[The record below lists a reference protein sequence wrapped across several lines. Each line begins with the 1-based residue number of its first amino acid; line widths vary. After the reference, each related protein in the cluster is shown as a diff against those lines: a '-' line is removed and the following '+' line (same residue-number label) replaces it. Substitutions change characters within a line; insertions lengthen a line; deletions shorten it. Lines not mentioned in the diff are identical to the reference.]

1 MIVYIWKKFRDLS
14 INNKTLIFSFASFFL
29 IAIATYV
36 DMANYLKMADKSSR
50 IVDEVNVL
58 SVVNQAEAAIINN
71 SQANYDY
78 VKDQTEENKT
88 NYTYRNQEVN
98 RVFDNFKNTISSYNG
113 EFDYKINDL
122 PIPIYLD
129 SKSDLINSYYQR
141 SIFTVSP
148 EELARINTSLFE
160 SSGELLDGLQKLN
173 IKISESKNYLLLEI
187 ENLKNTAI
195 RRQVY
200 LYLCVLAGMMFIR
213 YLIHFTINKPLV
225 NLERIIDLSNF
236 KKRFKANDTTKD
248 EIGKLGKSFNK
259 LMKDLN
265 RSYENLGKETD
276 RLSAILN
283 NIGDGVLVAD
293 EKFNVIVFNPAAE
306 KITGFRAE
314 EALGKNISEV
324 LVFKDKGHLRTISNT
339 LQRQGVCKPE
349 DYCEIVQKSGR
360 DIFVKG
366 AATLFDLEENVKGA
380 VFVLRD
386 STKEKEVN
394 EMKSEFV
401 SITSHQ
407 LNTPLTS
414 VGWALETII
423 SNKFGDL
430 NSKQANLAKTAYKSN
445 QQMRELVND
454 LLDVSRIETGK
465 LKLKPEPIELNN
477 YMSYIIETMKPIAK
491 KKKQEL
497 VFEGQVNNLVLADTT
512 YLRQA
517 INNLISNASKY
528 SPEEKQIEIKMY
540 EKDGDIII
548 SVKDEGI
555 GIPHDE
561 QKNLFQKFYRATN
574 SSIAE
579 GNGLGLYI
587 IEEIMQ
593 HFRGKVWFESVEG
606 AGSTFYLSLPIYK
619 YGIGHIKEEKQKAN
633 TC

>member
-1 MIVYIWKKFRDLS
+1 M
-14 INNKTLIFSFASFFL
+14 
-29 IAIATYV
+29 
-36 DMANYLKMADKSSR
+36 
-50 IVDEVNVL
+50 
-58 SVVNQAEAAIINN
+58 
-71 SQANYDY
+71 
-78 VKDQTEENKT
+78 
-88 NYTYRNQEVN
+88 
-98 RVFDNFKNTISSYNG
+98 
-113 EFDYKINDL
+113 
-122 PIPIYLD
+122 
-129 SKSDLINSYYQR
+129 
-141 SIFTVSP
+141 
-148 EELARINTSLFE
+148 
-160 SSGELLDGLQKLN
+160 DGLQKLN
-173 IKISESKNYLLLEI
+173 IKISESKNYLLIEI

-200 LYLCVLAGMMFIR
+200 LYLCVLAGMMLIR
-213 YLIHFTINKPLV
+213 YLIHFTINRPLV
-225 NLERIIDLSNF
+225 NLERVMGLSDF
-236 KKRFKANDTTKD
+236 KKRLKANDATKD
-248 EIGKLGKSFNK
+248 EIGKLGKSFNL

-265 RSYENLGKETD
+265 RSYANLGKETD
-276 RLSAILN
+276 HLSAILN
-283 NIGDGVLVAD
+283 NIGDGVVVAD
-293 EKFNVIVFNPAAE
+293 EKSNIIVFNPAAE

-314 EALGKNISEV
+314 QALGKNLTEV
-324 LVFKDKGHLRTISNT
+324 LVFKDKGHFKAISNT
-339 LQRQGVCKPE
+339 LQRQGYCKPD
-349 DYCEIVQKSGR
+349 DYCEIVQKSGKE
-360 DIFVKG
+360 IFVSG
-366 AATLFDLEENVKGA
+366 AATVFDLEEDEKGA

-430 NSKQANLAKTAYKSN
+430 NNKQSELAKTAYKSN

-465 LKLKPEPIELNN
+465 LKLRPEPIELNS
-477 YMSYIIETMKPIAK
+477 YMSYIIETMEPLAK
-491 KKKQEL
+491 KKKQKL
-497 VFEGQVNNLVLADTT
+497 IFDGGVKNLVLADTT

-528 SPEEKQIEIKMY
+528 SPEEKQIVIKMY
-540 EKDGDIII
+540 EKDDGIII

-561 QKNLFQKFYRATN
+561 QKSLFQKFYRATN
-574 SSIAE
+574 SGIAD

-587 IEEIMQ
+587 IVEIMQ

-619 YGIGHIKEEKQKAN
+619 YGIGDVKKEKLRSQCLSK
-633 TC
+633 